1 MKTINRLFALLLLVL
16 AVAGCNGGNTKKAL
30 SHEEKMAPATRSE
43 SMGWIL
49 VHLEGPPEVIGYQ
62 HGFLLAREII
72 ELRGA
77 MAVRNEK
84 MTKRNWDFYR
94 DEAYRL
100 FWRKMPA
107 EYQAEITA
115 IAEGVNAK
123 LGEGSIDVKDMM
135 AINSFL
141 EMADYYVPWLEG
153 QEAPKPAERCS
164 AIAATGSWTT
174 DGKIVMAHNN
184 WSEYLIGARWN
195 VIAEIVPEKGHRI
208 VMDALPGFI
217 HSGDDFNINSAG
229 LIVTETTISDYKGFD
244 TTGTAEFVR
253 ARQAIQYASSIDEWV
268 AIMKDRNNGGYA
280 NDWLIGDN
288 KTGEIARLELGLKNQ
303 FLEKTKDGYFVGSNF
318 PVHEKLKK
326 EETTWDS
333 LSPINSSYY
342 RRLRWDVIMKENKGK
357 IDIEAVKA
365 FMGDHYDMK
374 RNAENPGRYS
384 LCGHLDRDEMGT
396 DEFSWSGAFFAA
408 GAVQSKATDGSL
420 AANMQMWAI
429 MGHPC
434 GMAFDAEGFLAAH
447 PENEFQ
453 RGYLIDMP
461 SRQWMLTDVP
471 PGK

>member
-1 MKTINRLFALLLLVL
+1 MKTLNRFIVLLLLVL
-16 AVAGCNGGNTKKAL
+16 VGAGCNSGNTKKAL
-30 SHEEKMAPATRSE
+30 SHEEKMAGATRSE
-43 SMGWIL
+43 SNGWIL
-49 VHLEGPPEVIGYQ
+49 VHLEGTPEVIGYQ
-62 HGFLLAREII
+62 HGYLLAKEII
-72 ELRGA
+72 DLRGA

-94 DEAYRL
+94 DEAFRM

-107 EYQAEITA
+107 EYQGEITA

-123 LGEGSIDVKDMM
+123 LGEGSIDVKDMI

-164 AIAATGSWTT
+164 AIAATGSWTN

-195 VIAEIVPEKGHRI
+195 VIADIVPEKGHRI

-244 TTGTAEFVR
+244 STGTAEFVR
-253 ARQAIQYASSIDEWV
+253 ARQAIQYASTIDEWV

-288 KTGEIARLELGLKNQ
+288 KTGESARLDLGLKNQ
-303 FLEKTKDGYFVGSNF
+303 FLEKTKDGYFIGSNF
-318 PVHEKLKK
+318 PVNEKLKR

-333 LSPINSSYY
+333 LSPVNSSYY
-342 RRLRWDVIMKENKGK
+342 RRLRWDVLMNENKGK
-357 IDIEAVKA
+357 ITVESAKA

-374 RNAENPGRYS
+374 RKQEVPSRFT
-384 LCGHLDRDEMGT
+384 LCGHIDLDESGAA
-396 DEFSWSGAFFAA
+396 EYSWSGAFFAA
-408 GAVQSKATDGSL
+408 GAVQSKATDGNL

-434 GMAFDAEGFLAAH
+434 GMAFDAESFLAAH

-453 RGYLIDMP
+453 REYLIDMP
-461 SRQWMLTDVP
+461 ARQWMLTDVP
-471 PGK
+471 PGR